1 MIRDFLFFSILESK
15 FCSPRFNLFKTIWL
29 NFRTLPFNQ
38 ACKLPILLY
47 GSWNLRSLQGNIILN
62 SSNLS
67 SGIIRI
73 GLNYAGYVTSGVS
86 TLTLLKGSKIYIDE
100 KVRIAQGV
108 SICLY
113 EDAELRLGYNCHL
126 GDSVKIICAKSV
138 SIGAH
143 SEITWESQVMD
154 HGSHYTFNKTER
166 KVSRIINPIVISDY
180 CWVGNRTTI
189 MPGTKLPPNT
199 IVASNSLLNKD
210 YVKSGLEEYCI
221 IGGQPARLIK
231 NDYMRVYNRDNES
244 FYNQYFKSSLD
255 NTCVLSDESLKR
267 EMEFRNFIE

>member
-1 MIRDFLFFSILESK
+1 MIKNSLFFSMLETK
-15 FCSPRFNLFKTIWL
+15 FSSPRFNLLKTIWL
-29 NFRTLPFNQ
+29 NFRTLPFKQ

-47 GSWNLRSLQGNIILN
+47 GSWNFRSLRGSIVLN
-62 SSNLS
+62 TNNFSFGMVRL
-67 SGIIRI
+67 
-73 GLNYAGYVTSGVS
+73 GLNYVGCVTSGVS

-113 EDAELRLGYNCHL
+113 EDAELRFGYDSHL
-126 GDSVKIICAKSV
+126 GDSTKVICAKRI
-138 SIGAH
+138 SIGKY
-143 SEITWESQVMD
+143 SGITWECQVMD
-154 HGSHYTFNKTER
+154 HGSHYTFDKVER
-166 KVSRIINPIVISDY
+166 CVGRIIKPIVISDY

-210 YVKSGLEEYCI
+210 YVRSGLEEYCL

-231 NDYMRVYNRDNES
+231 KDIMRVYNRDNERD
-244 FYNQYFKSSLD
+244 YNQYFRHSLED
-255 NTCVLSDESLKR
+255 ACFLSDESFKL
-267 EMEFRNFIE
+267 EMDFRDSI